1 MTTPTSPNPPEDLSG
16 LSYEKARDDLVEV
29 VRRLESG
36 TASLAESMEL
46 WQRGER
52 LAKHCQALLDA
63 ARATVEQATAPAP
76 DTEDTE

>member
-1 MTTPTSPNPPEDLSG
+1 
-16 LSYEKARDDLVEV
+16 
-29 VRRLESG
+29 
-36 TASLAESMEL
+36 MEL